1 MAKDILN
8 LLIYR
13 IHDGALAKKVAK
25 YFKGNLIDIG
35 CGLKPYKGMCAPYIT
50 KHMGIDHPGSM
61 HGKTEIDSFA
71 VAYGLPYKEN
81 TFDSALS
88 TCVLEHLEEPQIAIN
103 ECFRVLKPGGY
114 TIFSVP
120 FIWHVHEAP
129 RDFFRYSKYGLEYL
143 FKKSGFEIV
152 EIDALS
158 GFWVTFGQLLMYNL
172 YRFNRSIIRILHI
185 MDLIALIVF
194 GIVYLLEKID
204 KTEQWTWCYLIVAKK
219 PEVK

>member
-1 MAKDILN
+1 
-8 LLIYR
+8 
-13 IHDGALAKKVAK
+13 
-25 YFKGNLIDIG
+25 
-35 CGLKPYKGMCAPYIT
+35 MCAPYIT
-50 KHMGIDHPGSM
+50 KHTGIDHPGSM
-61 HGKTEIDSFA
+61 HGKTEIDSIA

-88 TCVLEHLEEPQIAIN
+88 TCVLEHLEEPQIAID

-158 GFWVTFGQLLMYNL
+158 GFWVTFGQLFMYNL

-194 GIVYLLEKID
+194 GIVYLLEKVD